1 MFPTIKWSGFS
12 KNSLQSIWPLWR
24 TYFCIKALQL
34 FTTYIFIFFSSV
46 MMATQ
51 KESSTTFIFCSIFTC
66 TWLKTTILLVVIP
79 DSTWM
84 TFYLL
89 WHREKPCCTRKSTF
103 NWVLS
108 HKSSIYNIQG
118 KRFQS
123 AYCPYAC
130 LSHSTLFFCQCNGS
144 LISCVP
150 PRVIIIFC
158 RRRETRNVHTMS
170 PFLTRV
176 TT

>member
-1 MFPTIKWSGFS
+1 MKKFKSAKSRRTKTSIHILHNIPSIPNSNMFPTIKWSGFS

-103 NWVLS
+103 N
-108 HKSSIYNIQG
+108 
-118 KRFQS
+118 
-123 AYCPYAC
+123 
-130 LSHSTLFFCQCNGS
+130 
-144 LISCVP
+144 
-150 PRVIIIFC
+150 
-158 RRRETRNVHTMS
+158 
-170 PFLTRV
+170 
-176 TT
+176 